1 MINVWLNWWIVY
13 VWLKCLAEL
22 VDCLCLAHVRDNKCL
37 VELVD
42 SLCLAQVR
50 DNKCLA
56 ELVDSLCLAQVRD
69 NKCLA
74 ELVDSLLIRKFGC
87 TFWPGTL
94 HQYIAKT
101 QIGSICKQQ

>member
-1 MINVWLNWWIVY
+1 MVNVWPNWWIVY

-56 ELVDSLCLAQVRD
+56 ELVDSL
-69 NKCLA
+69 
-74 ELVDSLLIRKFGC
+74 LIRKLGC
-87 TFWPGTL
+87 TFWPHAL

-101 QIGSICKQQ
+101 LIGSISKQ